1 MYVLTY
7 IYDLRTYLLLFTA
20 RSEGSLTSTISSS
33 TVSNMFKEPM
43 IISVAYS
50 KLFKH
55 LCTILKGC
63 DISDLKV
70 ALINQ
75 AHTPDGVKL
84 EKSMKDE
91 IKAAKSINDLLL
103 AFDDPSC
110 CNWLN
115 TRLLEVLANCSLPI
129 AVEIIDAYR
138 NFLFAK
144 RLKAVLPKQHEQSE
158 QRKTFITEV
167 SVKINVDT
175 DKITVGDFMRHYQ
188 DNEEVVLDLGKQI
201 LNIKHV
207 KEGCLEIN
215 YTMPVH
221 YSFSAYKLALHNR
234 HKFYAID
241 LIQIE
246 IGNCPLIFNP
256 WLSDVE
262 QPSTMPTM
270 QVQYKGESFD
280 IMKSTFNEPL
290 Q

>member
-1 MYVLTY
+1 MT
-7 IYDLRTYLLLFTA
+7 
-20 RSEGSLTSTISSS
+20 
-33 TVSNMFKEPM
+33 
-43 IISVAYS
+43 ISVAYS

-55 LCTILKGC
+55 LCILLKGC
-63 DISDLKV
+63 IVSDLKV
-70 ALINQ
+70 VLINQ

-84 EKSMKDE
+84 ETSMKDE

-115 TRLLEVLANCSLPI
+115 TRLLDVLANCSLPN
-129 AVEIIDAYR
+129 AVEVIDAYR

-144 RLKAVLPKQHEQSE
+144 KLKAVLPKQHEQLE

-167 SVKINVDT
+167 SAKINLDA
-175 DKITVGDFMRHYQ
+175 DKVTVGDFMRHYQ
-188 DNEEVVLDLGKQI
+188 DIEEVVLDLGKQI

-215 YTMPVH
+215 YTIPVD
-221 YSFSAYKLALHNR
+221 YSFIAYLMALHNR

-241 LIQIE
+241 LVHIE
-246 IGNCPLIFNP
+246 IANFPLIFDP
-256 WLSDVE
+256 WLSDLE
-262 QPSTMPTM
+262 QPSTIPTM

-280 IMKSTFNEPL
+280 IMNSTFNEPL
-290 Q
+290 